1 MLPHRIWI
9 VSEQKARFFS
19 FTLKVDVEKIGLTQ
33 HHIQRLK
40 KWSLCSSHPK
50 YYTHIASI
58 LSEKKF
64 HILYLESWYG
74 KKKAKPNIT
83 SNASNSHPVLRIQ
96 STNSA
101 SVFVGGNIHFLYLE
115 SLMWKILTPTTS
127 NSSIYSSCSHIYP
140 STLELH
146 QPRTQSHVVL
156 IK

>member
-33 HHIQRLK
+33 HHIQHLK

-64 HILYLESWYG
+64 HILYLESWCG
-74 KKKAKPNIT
+74 KKMAKPNIT

-127 NSSIYSSCSHIYP
+127 NSSIYSSWVRLSYTSQEHRAMLY
-140 STLELH
+140 
-146 QPRTQSHVVL
+146 
-156 IK
+156 